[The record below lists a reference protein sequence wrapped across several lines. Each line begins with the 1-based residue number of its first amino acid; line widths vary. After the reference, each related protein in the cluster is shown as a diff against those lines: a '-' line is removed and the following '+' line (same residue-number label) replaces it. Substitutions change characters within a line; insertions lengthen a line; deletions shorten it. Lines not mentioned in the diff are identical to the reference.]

1 MQLMEAQKPL
11 FDQISVLNNLPT
23 LPHILLKLFEACSQ
37 DRISLDE
44 IAGIVSKDPSLSINV
59 LKLVN
64 SSYFGLSSE
73 IYEIN
78 RAVHLIGISG
88 IKNMAICAC
97 IYEAFSKNMSN
108 GSFNL
113 KSFWWHSLRCAF
125 LAKNMAVD
133 LNFSQP
139 DEAFISGLLH
149 DIGKVVLWTN
159 FNEEYK
165 DILEDFH
172 SDRQQLINEEARYG
186 ATHSE
191 VATWLLNRWDFKSV
205 ISDPVRYHHE
215 SPTRIAQA
223 LPMTQIVYIANFLCQ
238 DAEAKINE
246 GIALAQKIL
255 GFSSSECNEFIEK
268 SGLKA
273 KDVAL
278 ALGIGISIDES
289 AIKSIDEKDRKIQDV
304 LVQDVRNV
312 SLLTVTLEGFLTAKD
327 KNDFLTVISNGLKI
341 LVDIDRFIYF
351 LLDAKKGVL
360 FGYVQDVNGR
370 YTKNHSLAVPMSLEH
385 SLLVKVILGKTPLNS
400 FKEGDRSFLPIIDE
414 QIIGLLGGQ
423 GLYCLPIAAQ
433 GDSIGVLV
441 LSIQKSDLPYLSRN
455 EKLLKI
461 LIHKGAL
468 ALQLDHLRQKQLHE
482 VQVKR
487 AEACSDLARRV
498 VHEVNNPLSIIKNYL
513 KILEIKLSE
522 GNSALDEIGIINEEI
537 SRVAQVLKKL
547 TDFSKEKPETQE
559 MTDVNALLKD
569 IVKLTK
575 NSLLEHSR
583 IKLVTNLERALP
595 KVNADKAGLKQV
607 ILNLIKNAVEAM
619 SSGGNLYVQT
629 RHFSVTVGGKRVIE
643 KKDAIG
649 YIQIQVRDE
658 GPGIP
663 DAIKEK
669 LFDPY
674 VSTKKGGHFGLGLS
688 IAYNIVKSFQGY
700 ITCESILGKGT
711 VFKIEL
717 PVKCDS

>member
-1 MQLMEAQKPL
+1 MEAQKPL
-11 FDQISVLNNLPT
+11 FDQISVLKNLPT
-23 LPHILLKLFEACSQ
+23 LPHILLKLFEACSR
-37 DRISLDE
+37 DKVNLDE
-44 IAGIVSKDPSLSINV
+44 IAAIVSKDPSLSINV

-64 SSYFGLSSE
+64 SNYFGLSSK

-78 RAVHLIGISG
+78 RAVNLIGISG

-97 IYEAFSKNMSN
+97 VYEAFSKNMSN

-125 LAKNMAVD
+125 LAKNMAVN

-139 DEAFISGLLH
+139 DEAFVSGLLH

-159 FNEEYK
+159 FNVEYK
-165 DILEDFH
+165 NILKDFH
-172 SDRQQLINEEARYG
+172 SYRQQLINEEARYG

-191 VATWLLNRWDFKSV
+191 VATWLLNRWNFQSV

-215 SPTRIAQA
+215 SPARIAQA

-238 DAEAKINE
+238 DTEAKINE

-255 GFSSSECNEFIEK
+255 GYSSSECNDFIEK
-268 SGLKA
+268 SELKA
-273 KDVAL
+273 KDVAN
-278 ALGIGISIDES
+278 ALGIGINIDES

-327 KNDFLTVISNGLKI
+327 KNDFLTVISDGLKI
-341 LVDIDRFIYF
+341 LVGINRFIYF
-351 LLDAKKGVL
+351 LLDEKKGVL

-370 YTKNHSLAVPMSLEH
+370 YTKDHSLAVPKSLEQ
-385 SLLVKVILGKTPLNS
+385 SLLVKVILGKKPLNS
-400 FKEGDRSFLPIIDE
+400 FKLGVQGFLPIMDE
-414 QIIGLLGGQ
+414 QIISLLGGQ
-423 GLYCLPIAAQ
+423 GIYCLPIAAQ
-433 GDSIGVLV
+433 GDTVGVLV
-441 LSIQKSDLPYLSRN
+441 LAIQKNDLPYLSKN
-455 EKLLKI
+455 EKMLKI

-468 ALQLDHLRQKQLHE
+468 ALQLDHLRQEQLHE

-487 AEACSDLARRV
+487 AEASSDLARRV

-522 GNSALDEIGIINEEI
+522 GNIALDEIGIINEEI

-569 IVKLTK
+569 IVKITK
-575 NSLLEHSR
+575 NSLLEHSD
-583 IKLVTNLERALP
+583 IKLVTNFEKALP

-619 SSGGNLYVQT
+619 SSGGNLYIQT
-629 RHFSVTVGGKRVIE
+629 RHFSVPDGSRRVIE

-649 YIQIQVRDE
+649 YIEIQVRDE

-700 ITCESILGKGT
+700 ITCESIPGKGT

-717 PVKCDS
+717 PVKGDS

>member
-1 MQLMEAQKPL
+1 MKP
-11 FDQISVLNNLPT
+11 
-23 LPHILLKLFEACSQ
+23 H
-37 DRISLDE
+37 
-44 IAGIVSKDPSLSINV
+44 
-59 LKLVN
+59 
-64 SSYFGLSSE
+64 
-73 IYEIN
+73 
-78 RAVHLIGISG
+78 RAP
-88 IKNMAICAC
+88 
-97 IYEAFSKNMSN
+97 
-108 GSFNL
+108 
-113 KSFWWHSLRCAF
+113 R
-125 LAKNMAVD
+125 
-133 LNFSQP
+133 
-139 DEAFISGLLH
+139 
-149 DIGKVVLWTN
+149 
-159 FNEEYK
+159 
-165 DILEDFH
+165 
-172 SDRQQLINEEARYG
+172 
-186 ATHSE
+186 
-191 VATWLLNRWDFKSV
+191 DFKSV

-289 AIKSIDEKDRKIQDV
+289 AIKLIDEKDRKIQDV

-487 AEACSDLARRV
+487 AEASSDLARRV

-583 IKLVTNLERALP
+583 IKLVTNLEKALP
-595 KVNADKAGLKQV
+595 KVNVDKAGLKQV
-607 ILNLIKNAVEAM
+607 ILNLIKNAGTVIRPGNNFFNSSVSIIDPATNTPEIFTLRTPNSSNTLGFDAGIINIPNPGNSLIPNGATSASISLGSNLDIYYYYFSAFAIEIIAPNIVLTKIVEDELGNDI
-619 SSGGNLYVQT
+619 GGQTIGLDQPLNYVIGFQNT
-629 RHFSVTVGGKRVIE
+629 GNDDATNFQIRDVLPINIVFNYPTDLVLPAGVTVASYNPTTREIIFDIE
-643 KKDAIG
+643 DYLVEENDPVYEIR
-649 YIQIQVRDE
+649 IEVR
-658 GPGIP
+658 
-663 DAIKEK
+663 
-669 LFDPY
+669 
-674 VSTKKGGHFGLGLS
+674 
-688 IAYNIVKSFQGY
+688 
-700 ITCESILGKGT
+700 T
-711 VFKIEL
+711 VEF
-717 PVKCDS
+717 CSG